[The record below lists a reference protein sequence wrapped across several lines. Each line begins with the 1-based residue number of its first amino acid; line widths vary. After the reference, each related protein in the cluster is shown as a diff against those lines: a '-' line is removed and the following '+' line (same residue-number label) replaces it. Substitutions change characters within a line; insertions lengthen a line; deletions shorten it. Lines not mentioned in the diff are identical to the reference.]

1 MCLREQVDLPLLL
14 RGRLLHLLHLVRI
27 VFVFILF
34 LTLLTCS
41 VRRLRDLGGL
51 ASGLDADDLA
61 RTGLN
66 KAAREE
72 IRALRAERAFV
83 QARLNVLSRVAEN
96 LQERERELTGKE
108 WGPDD
113 FEESGPGSSGSSGG
127 EEQDD
132 AEGDPDAEYEEAGGK
147 KKDAKTK
154 AKVKAKATR
163 GGGKPKGK

>member
-1 MCLREQVDLPLLL
+1 MSGGSRGAGVIRVPAFLPTLEKELAGGGFPGTT
-14 RGRLLHLLHLVRI
+14 GRP
-27 VFVFILF
+27 
-34 LTLLTCS
+34 
-41 VRRLRDLGGL
+41 RRLRDLGGL